1 MTRNT
6 RTLRLLVP
14 TMLTFFT
21 MGFVDSVGIATNY
34 IKDDFALS
42 DTLANLC
49 PSMVFFWFLV
59 CSVPTGMLMNRIGRA
74 RTVRLSV
81 AVTVLALLAPVIDYS
96 FATMMVSFSLL
107 GIGNALMQVSLNPL
121 VSSVV
126 TGDRLA
132 STLTFGQF
140 VKAIASFVAPLI
152 AAWGVLHCAS
162 WRILFPV
169 FAAIAVIALVY
180 MSLTRFPEASGMRRS
195 STFGACFA
203 LLREPFILLAFLGI
217 LCHVGIDVGTNVTA
231 PKLLIER
238 LGMELT
244 DAGYATSLY
253 FLGCLSGSLIL
264 TRIPAMRFFL
274 FSVGLMLLATAGLFC
289 LDGKAAIYVCVA
301 LLGFGNSNI
310 FPIIFSRAMLHL
322 PDKQNEVSGL
332 MIMGLI
338 GGTIFPLLMG
348 ALSDALGSQNGSVAV
363 IGCGALYLLWLSS
376 KLQTDTK

>member
-1 MTRNT
+1 
-6 RTLRLLVP
+6 
-14 TMLTFFT
+14 
-21 MGFVDSVGIATNY
+21 
-34 IKDDFALS
+34 
-42 DTLANLC
+42 
-49 PSMVFFWFLV
+49 
-59 CSVPTGMLMNRIGRA
+59 
-74 RTVRLSV
+74 
-81 AVTVLALLAPVIDYS
+81 
-96 FATMMVSFSLL
+96 
-107 GIGNALMQVSLNPL
+107 
-121 VSSVV
+121 
-126 TGDRLA
+126 
-132 STLTFGQF
+132 
-140 VKAIASFVAPLI
+140 
-152 AAWGVLHCAS
+152 
-162 WRILFPV
+162 
-169 FAAIAVIALVY
+169 

-253 FLGCLSGSLIL
+253 FLFRTLGCLSGSLIL